1 MTLNLVK
8 GEFTELE
15 DALRAQI
22 QKMQERIEKLEKK
35 NLKLRS
41 EVPGLRALVKLQKKT
56 IDLYERDEWRSKY
69 EHTLANSILVPSI
82 DE

>member
-41 EVPGLRALVKLQKKT
+41 EVPGLRALVQLQKKT
-56 IDLYERDEWRSKY
+56 IDLYERKVETDS
-69 EHTLANSILVPSI
+69 LANSILVPSI

>member
-8 GEFTELE
+8 GGFTSLE
-15 DALRAQI
+15 EALRAQI

-41 EVPGLRALVKLQKKT
+41 EVPGLRALVQLQKKT
-56 IDLYERDEWRSKY
+56 INLYDRKMDMDS
-69 EHTLANSILVPSI
+69 LANSILVPSI